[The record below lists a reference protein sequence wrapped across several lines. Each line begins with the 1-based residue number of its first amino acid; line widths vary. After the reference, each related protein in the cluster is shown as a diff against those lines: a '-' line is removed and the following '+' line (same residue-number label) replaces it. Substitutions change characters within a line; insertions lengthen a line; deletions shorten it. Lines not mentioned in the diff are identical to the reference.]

1 MAQHNDFGKL
11 GEEKAAAF
19 LQQSGYTIRARNYR
33 YRKAEIDIIAQKGNV
48 LAIVEVKSRHAP
60 FLGDL
65 SVSIS
70 AKKKELLVM
79 AADAYVNVKDLNVEV
94 RFDIIT
100 VIGKGEQLQLQHI
113 EDAFFH
119 F

>member
-11 GEEKAAAF
+11 GEEKAVAY
-19 LQQSGYTIRARNYR
+19 LQQNGYVIQARNYR
-33 YRKAEIDIIAQKGNV
+33 YRKAEIDIVAQKGNI
-48 LAIVEVKSRHAP
+48 LAIVEVKSRQAP
-60 FLGDL
+60 FLAEL
-65 SVSIS
+65 SDSIN

-79 AADAYVNVKDLNVEV
+79 AADAFVITKDLDVEV

-100 VIGKGEQLQLQHI
+100 VVGKSEQFQLQHI
-113 EDAFFH
+113 KDAFYH